1 MDLQEINK
9 NIDTVLEALGKIKD
23 SLDHEYVLVS
33 LDRKTFST
41 KIEKNDYMLNVFKE
55 ARKNNNTTVR
65 LFIGT
70 DDPLNI
76 KGYKFETNDKYNT
89 SDFYKFY
96 FSIDVPITEESIK
109 FFLDFDSSFVNN
121 LPDDTL
127 VKVYTTTEMNYLT
140 LTKGDFE
147 DYKNLNW
154 NTRNH
159 TGIIKPYFE
168 CKDILKK
175 YE

>member
-1 MDLQEINK
+1 MNSKELNK

-23 SLDHEYVLVS
+23 FLDSEYVLVS
-33 LDRKTFST
+33 LDRKKFSS
-41 KIEKNDYMLNVFKE
+41 KIDENDYMLNVFKE

-140 LTKGDFE
+140 FTKSDFK
-147 DYKNLNW
+147 DYKKLKWDLVNY
-154 NTRNH
+154 
-159 TGIIKPYFE
+159 TGIVKPYFE